1 MSILYVVVGTKE
13 NPGNRPA
20 ISDYWAKN
28 LHPRSENRRERA
40 VRDVNHSK
48 CSKCVDVII
57 RHIITFYHLVFNF
70 HKSKN
75 PKRAIYLR
83 VEPDY
88 C

>member
-20 ISDYWAKN
+20 ISDYWAQN

-40 VRDVNHSK
+40 VRDVNQFQMCWCYNKTYNYILSF
-48 CSKCVDVII
+48 S
-57 RHIITFYHLVFNF
+57 FQFM
-70 HKSKN
+70 N

>member
-20 ISDYWAKN
+20 ISDYWAQN

-48 CSKCVDVII
+48 CVDVII
-57 RHIITFYHLVFNF
+57 RHIITFYHLVFNLWTQ
-70 HKSKN
+70 KEQY
-75 PKRAIYLR
+75 I
-83 VEPDY
+83 
-88 C
+88 